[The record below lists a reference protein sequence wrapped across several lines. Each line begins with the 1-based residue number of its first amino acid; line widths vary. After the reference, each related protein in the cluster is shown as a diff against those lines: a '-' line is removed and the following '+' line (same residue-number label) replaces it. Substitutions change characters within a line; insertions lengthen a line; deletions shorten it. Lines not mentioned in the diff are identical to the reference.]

1 MPNFGYKAGLQNVGS
16 YQVSGRPFATGSV
29 DCGDPAATRGATLIQ
44 FPKVTRWVVISNT
57 DSSPCRVGFSAHG
70 VSGSSGV
77 PVQGRPNFFLEVPAA
92 TVTQPLEL
100 KLTELWLSGSR
111 EVSVMAGLT
120 FIDVTAINNAQVSP
134 SGSNWS
140 GSVGV

>member
-29 DCGDPAATRGATLIQ
+29 DALSPAASAPVVVR
-44 FPKVTRWVVISNT
+44 FPKVTRWVVVSNNT
-57 DSSPCRVGFSAHG
+57 AVACRVGFSSNG
-70 VSGSSGV
+70 VSGSS
-77 PVQGRPNFFLEVPAA
+77 PAIAYENYFLTVPAN
-92 TVTQPLEL
+92 TMTQPLEL
-100 KLTELWLSGSR
+100 KVTELWLSGSNT
-111 EVSVMAGLT
+111 VDVMAGLT
-120 FIDVTAINNAQVSP
+120 FIDVTSINNAQVSP

>member
-16 YQVSGRPFATGSV
+16 YQVSGRPFATGSI
-29 DCGDPAATRGATLIQ
+29 DALKPTNSPAVVR
-44 FPKVTRWVVISNT
+44 FPKVTRWVVIGNDGGT
-57 DSSPCRVGFSAHG
+57 DLRVGFSQNG
-70 VSGSSGV
+70 VSGSSAAQAFPNYFLLV
-77 PVQGRPNFFLEVPAA
+77 PNG

-100 KLTELWLSGSR
+100 KLTELWLSGSNN
-111 EVSVMAGLT
+111 VSVMAGLT

-134 SGSNWS
+134 NGTNWS